1 MKNLAAFDIIQKV
14 VSFETGGWE
23 NTKKGVY
30 RICDNYVNFWF
41 HFIYPHLSDLY
52 MTRPEEFY
60 DRYIAPETGCVPLP
74 VFCGG
79 MHGISGTSRHGG
91 KLPLK
96 IARMG
101 TWVGKEGNI
110 DIIAQ
115 NEIRQ
120 NMVGLCNWQEP
131 ELTMEMCEALF
142 LNMKRAKSAQNIIS
156 SFPHRDLH
164 RRLPPWRSGISGSC
178 SWI

>member
-1 MKNLAAFDIIQKV
+1 MEYL
-14 VSFETGGWE
+14 G
-23 NTKKGVY
+23 
-30 RICDNYVNFWF
+30 
-41 HFIYPHLSDLY
+41 LL
-52 MTRPEEFY
+52 
-60 DRYIAPETGCVPLP
+60 
-74 VFCGG
+74 G
-79 MHGISGTSRHGG
+79 MVG

-101 TWVGKEGNI
+101 TWVGNEGNI

-142 LNMKRAKSAQNIIS
+142 LNTVSYTHLLQQADRKAELSR
-156 SFPHRDLH
+156 
-164 RRLPPWRSGISGSC
+164 
-178 SWI
+178 